1 VTLLGEGIGMRPSK
15 TRKPFTLFK
24 KETKSGT
31 VWYARFW
38 DETLRRYA
46 ATRSTGIHVEGKKQ
60 RRYEAEQAAR
70 DMLPVIRFIPS
81 APEKP
86 FIRYVADFWLPDS
99 PYVRECALVKK
110 KPLSAA
116 YVNLHH
122 EDVRRHIAPF
132 PAFQRIS
139 LRQLTP
145 GLIRDWMRWMAE
157 KGVKGG
163 RLNKIMQ
170 AMSVAVRYAVARE
183 ELDRDPFKNIHEAP
197 ESRKEKGVLTPA
209 ELTRLI
215 SVPAADPRGRL
226 AVLLGAL
233 CGLRLGEVRGHDG
246 TVQPRFSGF
255 GFHCGKRENG
265 KSGFHCYG
273 LIDIL

>member
-1 VTLLGEGIGMRPSK
+1 
-15 TRKPFTLFK
+15 
-24 KETKSGT
+24 
-31 VWYARFW
+31 
-38 DETLRRYA
+38 
-46 ATRSTGIHVEGKKQ
+46 
-60 RRYEAEQAAR
+60 
-70 DMLPVIRFIPS
+70 
-81 APEKP
+81 
-86 FIRYVADFWLPDS
+86 
-99 PYVRECALVKK
+99 
-110 KPLSAA
+110 
-116 YVNLHH
+116 
-122 EDVRRHIAPF
+122 VRRHIAPF